1 MNLALKRV
9 VMAGGVLCTLLA
21 VLLFVLGLPLVAGAR
36 PGYSTYATV
45 TVTIYTLSCFGMAAL
60 VAILGRDPLARYA
73 AVMLAVIGGAG
84 SPYTDPL
91 STRPG
96 LFVAARFGNFLL
108 VALVVWFLVIFPTGR
123 PMPRWAALPFAAWAV
138 ATLAVILNPALYP
151 PGGDPPGILGLLM
164 VLGFFG
170 GVAAQG
176 WRWRKASDQVARA
189 QTRWVLLGLVIAIVF
204 TAISAFAF
212 PGNGGMNGFVITSL
226 AWLAVP
232 ASIAIAV
239 TRYRLWD
246 IDIVIN
252 RAVVYGAV
260 TVILV
265 GTYLGIIVGANA
277 VLAGRGQTLLSLAA
291 AGLVAVAFQPLRL
304 AVQQVVNRVMYGERD
319 DPRAILLR
327 LGRAVDESM
336 AGDGL
341 LQRIADTLAS
351 ALRLPYAAVVLPGG
365 EVFCAGIEPNEGR
378 GVVSL
383 SLTHQ
388 GEVVGELRIAPRGP
402 RDPFSP
408 ADLELLRELAVHVA
422 VAAHAVELAAELRKS
437 REGLVNARAEERRR
451 LRRDLH
457 DGLGP
462 QLVSL
467 ALKLEAERNRAGRDL
482 ELKATLAELAG
493 QTRTVIADVR
503 RLVYA
508 LRPPALDELGLM
520 DALGQAGQSVAD
532 KMEFEFDRPGE
543 LPPLPAAVE
552 VAAYRI
558 TQEALNNVVRHSGA
572 SHCRLAVSLAGGGL
586 RLEVS
591 DDGSGIPA
599 GAPAGSGLSS
609 MRERAEELGGNFQLN
624 TAEGRGTRLAAFLP
638 CATEA

>member
-1 MNLALKRV
+1 VSLVLQRAV
-9 VMAGGVLCTLLA
+9 TAGGVLCTLLA
-21 VLLFVLGLPLVAGAR
+21 GLLFLLGLPLVAGAR
-36 PGYSTYATV
+36 PGYATYATV
-45 TVTIYTLSCFGMAAL
+45 TMLVYTVSCFGMAAV
-60 VAILGRDPLARYA
+60 VAILGREPLARYA
-73 AVMLAVIGGAG
+73 AVMLAVIGGSG

-91 STRPG
+91 SARPG

-108 VALVVWFLVIFPTGR
+108 VAFVVWFLVIFPTSR

-138 ATLAVILNPALYP
+138 ATLAVILNPAIYP
-151 PGGDPPGILGLLM
+151 PGGDPPGILGLLIAA
-164 VLGFFG
+164 GFFS
-170 GVAAQG
+170 GVAAQV
-176 WRWRKASDQVARA
+176 WRWRKSSDQVARA

-204 TAISAFAF
+204 TLIPAFAL
-212 PGNGGMNGFVITSL
+212 PGNGGLTGFVITSL

-246 IDIVIN
+246 IDVVIN

-265 GTYLGIIVGANA
+265 AAYLAINLGANA
-277 VLAGRGQTLLSLAA
+277 VFAGRGQTLLSLAA

-319 DPRAILLR
+319 DPRAVLLR
-327 LGRAVDESM
+327 LDRAVDESM

-341 LQRIADTLAS
+341 LQRIANTLAS
-351 ALRLPYAAVVLPGG
+351 ALRLPYAAVALRGG
-365 EVFCAGIEPNEGR
+365 EIFSAGTQLEEG
-378 GVVSL
+378 GVLSL
-383 SLTHQ
+383 PLTHQ
-388 GEVVGELRIAPRGP
+388 GEAVGELRLAPRGA

-422 VAAHAVELAAELRKS
+422 VAAQAVELAAELRRS

-467 ALKLEAERNRAGRDL
+467 ALKLEAERNRAGRDD
-482 ELKATLAELAG
+482 ELKGTLAELAG
-493 QTRTVIADVR
+493 QTRSVIADVR

-508 LRPPALDELGLM
+508 LRPPALDELGLV
-520 DALGQAGQSVAD
+520 DALGQAGQAVAD
-532 KMEFEFDRPGE
+532 GMQFEYARPEE

-572 SHCRLAVSLAGGGL
+572 RHCRLALSLAGGGL
-586 RLEVS
+586 RVEVS

-599 GAPAGSGLSS
+599 GAPAGIGLSS
-609 MRERAEELGGNFQLN
+609 MRERAEELGGRLDLD
-624 TAEGRGTRLAAFLP
+624 TTEGGGTRLAAFLP
-638 CATEA
+638 CATDG

>member
-1 MNLALKRV
+1 VSLVLQRAV
-9 VMAGGVLCTLLA
+9 TAGGVLCALLA
-21 VLLFVLGLPLVAGAR
+21 GLLFLLGLPLVASAR
-36 PGYSTYATV
+36 PGYATYATV
-45 TVTIYTLSCFGMAAL
+45 TMLVYTVSCFGMAAV

-73 AVMLAVIGGAG
+73 AVMLAVIGGSG

-91 STRPG
+91 SARPG

-108 VALVVWFLVIFPTGR
+108 VAFVVWFLVIFPTSR

-138 ATLAVILNPALYP
+138 ATLAVILNSAIYP
-151 PGGDPPGILGLLM
+151 PGGDPPGILGLLIAA
-164 VLGFFG
+164 GFFG
-170 GVAAQG
+170 GVAAQV
-176 WRWRKASDQVARA
+176 WRWRKSSDQVARA
-189 QTRWVLLGLVIAIVF
+189 QTRWVLLGLVIAIIF
-204 TAISAFAF
+204 TLIPAFAL
-212 PGNGGMNGFVITSL
+212 PGNGGLTGFVITSL

-246 IDIVIN
+246 IDVVIN

-265 GTYLGIIVGANA
+265 AAYLAINLGANA
-277 VLAGRGQTLLSLAA
+277 VFAGRGQTLLSLAA

-319 DPRAILLR
+319 DPRAVLLR

-341 LQRIADTLAS
+341 LQRIANTLAS
-351 ALRLPYAAVVLPGG
+351 ALRLPYAAVALRAGEIFSAGTQPEEGGVL
-365 EVFCAGIEPNEGR
+365 
-378 GVVSL
+378 SL
-383 SLTHQ
+383 PLTHQ
-388 GEVVGELRIAPRGP
+388 GEAVGELRMAPRGA

-422 VAAHAVELAAELRKS
+422 VAAQAVELAAELRRS

-467 ALKLEAERNRAGRDL
+467 ALKLEAERNRAGRDE
-482 ELKATLAELAG
+482 ELKGTLAELAG

-508 LRPPALDELGLM
+508 LRPPALDELGLV
-520 DALGQAGQSVAD
+520 DALGQAGQAVAD
-532 KMEFEFDRPGE
+532 GMQFEYARPEE
-543 LPPLPAAVE
+543 LPSLPAAVE

-572 SHCRLAVSLAGGGL
+572 RHCRLALSVAGGGL
-586 RLEVS
+586 RVEVS

-599 GAPAGSGLSS
+599 GAPAGIGLSS
-609 MRERAEELGGNFQLN
+609 MRERAEELGGRLDVD
-624 TAEGRGTRLAAFLP
+624 TTEGGGTRLAAFLP
-638 CATEA
+638 CAMDG

>member
-1 MNLALKRV
+1 
-9 VMAGGVLCTLLA
+9 MAGGVLCTLLA
-21 VLLFVLGLPLVAGAR
+21 MLLFLLGLPLIAGAR
-36 PGYSTYATV
+36 PGYAMYATV
-45 TVTIYTLSCFGMAAL
+45 TMLVYTVSCFGMAAV
-60 VAILGRDPLARYA
+60 VAVLGRDPLARYA

-91 STRPG
+91 SARPE

-108 VALVVWFLVIFPTGR
+108 VAFVVWFLVIFPTSR
-123 PMPRWAALPFAAWAV
+123 PLPRWAARPFAAWAV
-138 ATLAVILNPALYP
+138 ATLAVILNPAIYP
-151 PGGDPPGILGLLM
+151 PGGDPPGILGLLIAS
-164 VLGFFG
+164 GFLG
-170 GVAAQG
+170 GVAAQV
-176 WRWRKASDQVARA
+176 WRWRMASDQVARA
-189 QTRWVLLGLVIAIVF
+189 QTRWVLLGLVIAIIF
-204 TAISAFAF
+204 TLIPAFAL
-212 PGNGGMNGFVITSL
+212 PGNGGLTGFVITSL

-260 TVILV
+260 TVILIAA
-265 GTYLGIIVGANA
+265 YLAISLGANA
-277 VLAGRGQTLLSLAA
+277 VFAGRGQTLLSLAA

-319 DPRAILLR
+319 DPRAVLLR
-327 LGRAVDESM
+327 LGRAVDESL

-341 LQRIADTLAS
+341 LQRIANTLAS
-351 ALRLPYAAVVLPGG
+351 ALRLPYAAVALRGG
-365 EVFCAGIEPNEGR
+365 EIFSAGTQPEEG
-378 GVVSL
+378 GVLSL
-383 SLTHQ
+383 PLTHQ
-388 GEVVGELRIAPRGP
+388 GEAVGELRLAPRGA

-422 VAAHAVELAAELRKS
+422 VAAQAVELAAELRRS

-467 ALKLEAERNRAGRDL
+467 ALKLEAERNRAGRDE
-482 ELKATLAELAG
+482 ELKGTLAELAG
-493 QTRTVIADVR
+493 QTRTIIADVR

-508 LRPPALDELGLM
+508 LRPPALDELGLV
-520 DALGQAGQSVAD
+520 DALGQAGQAVAD
-532 KMEFEFDRPGE
+532 GMQFEYARPE
-543 LPPLPAAVE
+543 VLQPLPAAVE

-572 SHCRLAVSLAGGGL
+572 RHCRLALSLAAGGL
-586 RLEVS
+586 RVEVS

-599 GAPAGSGLSS
+599 GAPAGIGLSS
-609 MRERAEELGGNFQLN
+609 MRERAEELGGRLDLD
-624 TAEGRGTRLAAFLP
+624 TTEGGGTRLAAFLP
-638 CATEA
+638 CATDG

>member
-1 MNLALKRV
+1 MNLALKRAV
-9 VMAGGVLCTLLA
+9 LAGGVLCTLLA
-21 VLLFVLGLPLVAGAR
+21 ALLFVLGLPLVAGAR
-36 PGYSTYATV
+36 PGYATYATATMLV
-45 TVTIYTLSCFGMAAL
+45 YTLSCFGMAAV

-91 STRPG
+91 AARPD

-123 PMPRWAALPFAAWAV
+123 PMPRWAVFPFAAWAA
-138 ATLAVILNPALYP
+138 ATLAVILNPSIYP

-164 VLGFFG
+164 VAGFLG

-176 WRWRKASDQVARA
+176 WRWWKASDQVARA

-204 TAISAFAF
+204 TAVPAFAL
-212 PGNGGMNGFVITSL
+212 PGNGGVTGFVITSL
-226 AWLAVP
+226 AWLCVP

-246 IDIVIN
+246 IDVVIN

-265 GTYLGIIVGANA
+265 ATYLGINVGANA
-277 VLAGRGQTLLSLAA
+277 VFAGRGQTLLSLAA

-304 AVQQVVNRVMYGERD
+304 AIQQVVNRFMYGERD
-319 DPRAILLR
+319 DPRAVLLR

-341 LQRIADTLAS
+341 LYRIANTLTS
-351 ALRLPYAAVVLPGG
+351 ALRLPYAAVALRGG
-365 EVFCAGIEPNEGR
+365 EVFEAGTEPEEGR
-378 GVVSL
+378 DIL
-383 SLTHQ
+383 RLPLTHQ
-388 GEVVGELRIAPRGP
+388 GEAVGELRLAPRGP

-422 VAAHAVELAAELRKS
+422 VAAQAVELAAELRKS

-467 ALKLEAERNRAGRDL
+467 ALKLEAERNRAGREE
-482 ELKATLAELAG
+482 ELRGTLAELAG

-508 LRPPALDELGLM
+508 LRPPALDELGLV
-520 DALGQAGQSVAD
+520 DALGQAGQAVAEG
-532 KMEFEFDRPGE
+532 MQFEFDRPDE

-572 SHCRLAVSLAGGGL
+572 RRCRLALSLAVGGL
-586 RLEVS
+586 RLEIS

-599 GAPAGSGLSS
+599 GAPAGIGLSS
-609 MRERAEELGGNFQLN
+609 MRERAEELGGHLELD
-624 TAEGRGTRLAAFLP
+624 TAEGGGTRLAAFLP
-638 CATEA
+638 CATED